1 MKKEKF
7 TYEKS
12 GVNISAADNFVKF
25 ISLISSN
32 NKGKKKFSPIGGFG
46 SITDIPNNLKKP
58 KIVACTDGVGTKIEI
73 ANTLNKYD
81 TIGIDLVA
89 MSVNDL
95 IVQGAK
101 PLIFLDY
108 ISINK
113 IDLKKL
119 KFIIKGIVK
128 GCKTSNCELVGG
140 ETAEMPGTYEKGKF
154 DIAGFAVGV
163 VDKKRILNKKDIKK
177 NDFVLAI
184 PSNGVHSN
192 GYSLVRYVLK
202 KKKINLKNNKFLK
215 KELLRPTKI
224 YVKEVLNLINNNL
237 INGCANITGGG
248 LADNIKRVIP
258 DGMVA
263 DIDLY
268 KVKTKKIFKWLKQ
281 KNIDDSEMLKTFNCG
296 VGFCLIVNPKNLN
309 KVKTKEIFRW
319 LKKNNI
325 SDKEMLKTF
334 NCGVGFCLIINP
346 KNLKKITKL
355 FTKEFK
361 PYVIGKIAFGKNKV
375 KLSGKIDWS

>member
-1 MKKEKF
+1 MKKQKF
-7 TYEKS
+7 TYRKS
-12 GVNISAADNFVKF
+12 GVNIDAADNFVKF
-25 ISLISSN
+25 ISTISPK
-32 NKGKKKFSPIGGFG
+32 NKGKKKFSNIGGFG
-46 SITDIPNNLKKP
+46 SISNLPNNLKKP

-95 IVQGAK
+95 IVQGAS
-101 PLIFLDY
+101 PLLFLDY

-119 KFIIKGIVK
+119 KSIIKGIVK
-128 GCKTSNCELVGG
+128 GCKISNCELVGG

-163 VDKKRILNKKDIKK
+163 VDEKKILHKKKIKK
-177 NDFVLAI
+177 NDLIVAV

-192 GYSLVRYVLK
+192 GYSLIRHILK
-202 KKKINLKNNKFLK
+202 KQKININNDKFLK
-215 KELLRPTKI
+215 KELIKPTKI
-224 YVKEVLNLINNNL
+224 YVKEVLKLINKNL

-258 DGMVA
+258 DGLVA
-263 DIDLY
+263 DIDLN
-268 KVKTKKIFKWLKQ
+268 KVKTIKIFKWLKQ
-281 KNIDDSEMLKTFNCG
+281 NNIEDDEMLKTFNCG
-296 VGFCLIVNPKNLN
+296 VGF
-309 KVKTKEIFRW
+309 
-319 LKKNNI
+319 
-325 SDKEMLKTF
+325 S
-334 NCGVGFCLIINP
+334 LIINP
-346 KNLKKITKL
+346 KNLHKITKI

-361 PYVIGKIAFGKNKV
+361 PYVIGKISSGKNKV
-375 KLSGKIDWS
+375 KLNGKIDWS